1 MLKVIKQVLN
11 NDLSVLLIQVL
22 IFILFVRL
30 L

>member
-11 NDLSVLLIQVL
+11 DDLSVLLIQVL

>member
-1 MLKVIKQVLN
+1 MFKVIKQVLN
-11 NDLSVLLIQVL
+11 DDLSVLLIQVL

>member
-11 NDLSVLLIQVL
+11 DDLSVLLIQVL
-22 IFILFVRL
+22 IFILCVRL